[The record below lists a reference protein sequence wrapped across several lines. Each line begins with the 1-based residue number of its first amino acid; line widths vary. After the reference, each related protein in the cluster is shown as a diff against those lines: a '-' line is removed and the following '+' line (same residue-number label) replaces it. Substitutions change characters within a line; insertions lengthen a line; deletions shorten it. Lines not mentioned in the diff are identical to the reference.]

1 LGVVAIVIFVT
12 LIIRVKFQGA
22 DRAIWDNMELSLSN
36 PVAWARI
43 MITAG
48 SYGVSIIPS
57 GLVLTT
63 SVTMMISIASLTKKQ
78 TLVQELYSLEN
89 LSRADTICLDKIGTL
104 TDGTMILEDVKAYC
118 HLEDVV
124 YHVQN
129 LLGTS
134 ENKNSTAMALFN
146 KFGENKDC
154 KIKEIIPFSS
164 QYKYSGIVYEKDDR
178 LFLGAPE
185 YLLSKEDCRI
195 SIVDRMA
202 KQGKR
207 VIALKLNDDLLCF
220 FIIRDHIRE
229 SAKGTLNFFRE
240 NNVNVKVISG
250 DNPVTVS
257 KIASDCG
264 ISNSDKYI
272 SLEGVSLED
281 IDNYAEEYTVFGR
294 VSPEQ
299 KEALVMALQKK
310 NHKVAMTGD
319 GVNDILALRRA
330 DSSISFANATEA
342 AKSVSDVILLDND
355 FSHLK
360 EVVGEGR
367 RVINNVQKTAI
378 LFLMKS
384 IAMILL
390 AFFTI
395 PLAKGQMWF
404 TIESSYLLEASVIGT
419 GGFFISIS
427 EGSRE
432 PFKGSF
438 IRNINMKAI
447 LAGLLAAIAIVIP
460 IVCYTIPTYFHKA
473 PIIKAENIR
482 TMITVL
488 LTMAGY
494 VVLLTL
500 CLPFKGQQAFAFLIT
515 LVTGLILAFALPTSY
530 IGGNSTG
537 ADMFISKEGSLYNS

>member
-1 LGVVAIVIFVT
+1 
-12 LIIRVKFQGA
+12 
-22 DRAIWDNMELSLSN
+22 
-36 PVAWARI
+36 
-43 MITAG
+43 
-48 SYGVSIIPS
+48 
-57 GLVLTT
+57 
-63 SVTMMISIASLTKKQ
+63 
-78 TLVQELYSLEN
+78 
-89 LSRADTICLDKIGTL
+89 
-104 TDGTMILEDVKAYC
+104 
-118 HLEDVV
+118 
-124 YHVQN
+124 
-129 LLGTS
+129 
-134 ENKNSTAMALFN
+134 
-146 KFGENKDC
+146 
-154 KIKEIIPFSS
+154 
-164 QYKYSGIVYEKDDR
+164 
-178 LFLGAPE
+178 
-185 YLLSKEDCRI
+185 
-195 SIVDRMA
+195 MA

-250 DNPVTVS
+250 DNPVTVT

-264 ISNSDKYI
+264 ISNSDKYL

-299 KEALVMALQKK
+299 KEALFMALQKK

-384 IAMILL
+384 IAKILL
-390 AFFTI
+390 AFTTI

-438 IRNINMKAI
+438 IRNRNIKAI
-447 LAGLLAAIAIVIP
+447 LAGLLAAIAMVIP
-460 IVCYTIPTYFHKA
+460 IVCYTIPPYFHKA

-500 CLPFKGQQAFAFLIT
+500 CLPFKGQQAFAFLIQH
-515 LVTGLILAFALPTSY
+515 LILV
-530 IGGNSTG
+530 
-537 ADMFISKEGSLYNS
+537 